1 LKFLGPHLNGAKLRN
16 FWDSMSAEDDE
27 LASPTNHKP
36 VNSMRSEQND
46 VIKEEES
53 HVAEPTSH

>member
-1 LKFLGPHLNGAKLRN
+1 
-16 FWDSMSAEDDE
+16 MSAEDDE